1 MRVRARFFASFR
13 DAVGQRELELEVAE
27 GATVAHVLAQL
38 QDQYPKLAGFGRD
51 LMVAVNT
58 EYSGLE
64 HPLSA
69 GDEVAFIPPV
79 SGGEAVLRA
88 CREAWP
94 EWSGKE
100 QQRTS
105 RRARDTFW

>member
-1 MRVRARFFASFR
+1 MKVRARFFTSFR

-27 GATVAHVLAQL
+27 GATVAGLLAQL
-38 QDQYPKLAGFGRD
+38 QEEYPKLAGFGRD

-58 EYSGLE
+58 EYSELD

-79 SGGEAVLRA
+79 SGGDGV
-88 CREAWP
+88 
-94 EWSGKE
+94 
-100 QQRTS
+100 
-105 RRARDTFW
+105 